1 MVKLTVVNGV
11 DVCILCQKIWV
22 WLILQC
28 SLCSENTVIH
38 FQPQID
44 ICLVYVHLWAS
55 LSFLPSYTVFHPCV
69 VCRKCSQ
76 YAPSDKIKGPEKPS
90 NPRPGVT
97 FHPATIVSLVTE
109 PELVQAQLSKDDIL
123 LHFIQVGGVLWK
135 LFALPIVCCYC
146 CCLCRLGLNYCI
158 CNRQYDIKAPVIV
171 FIALVVCPGKLSYN
185 LTNTYKINDKS
196 YIPIFLYIRT
206 SLVLYYSL
214 RCDYACFLLAHA
226 LMMMMSDFSIR
237 YALLWVERC
246 SMYQEESSLIRKF
259 PMHRGC
265 PVMTGYILQQ

>member
-123 LHFIQVGGVLWK
+123 LHFIQLHRTMSAIERAEDEQGDVGVADEDDHRPQATVAAASASVQPGGEPAVNGI
-135 LFALPIVCCYC
+135 ASEEIPAAAPPAAVAAAPIS
-146 CCLCRLGLNYCI
+146 RHS
-158 CNRQYDIKAPVIV
+158 R
-171 FIALVVCPGKLSYN
+171 
-185 LTNTYKINDKS
+185 
-196 YIPIFLYIRT
+196 
-206 SLVLYYSL
+206 
-214 RCDYACFLLAHA
+214 
-226 LMMMMSDFSIR
+226 MSRS
-237 YALLWVERC
+237 
-246 SMYQEESSLIRKF
+246 ESSNSKKSTGKKRRKRDSTSDSDAQSVKSASS
-259 PMHRGC
+259 RG
-265 PVMTGYILQQ
+265 VMKRKRRRLCIVDSDEEDDDSGTEYLP